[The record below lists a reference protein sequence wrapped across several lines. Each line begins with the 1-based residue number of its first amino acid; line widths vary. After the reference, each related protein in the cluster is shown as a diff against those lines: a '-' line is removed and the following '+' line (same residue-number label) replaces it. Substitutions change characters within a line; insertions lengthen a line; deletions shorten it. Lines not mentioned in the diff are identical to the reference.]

1 MEKTSKEFRICK
13 LLALVMTLFLSLS
26 SMTAYA
32 EETTLAPSEP
42 VNVTLYHTNDM
53 HGALAG
59 TDSCIGVDKVAALKD
74 QTPNS
79 ILVDA
84 GDATQGLP
92 LASLSKGADIIDI
105 MNVAGYDV
113 MAAGNHEFDYGS
125 GQLFAN
131 AGRAA
136 FPILA
141 ANIANKNT
149 GMPFLAGTMT
159 DGSNTG
165 CHTII
170 DVSGVKIGF
179 FGLTTCDT
187 KTATNPAGIANIEFK
202 DEIATTREE
211 IDELIAED
219 VDAVVAIAHLGEYTN
234 VPCNS
239 AMLAE
244 AMTGS
249 YQGKLDVIIDG
260 HSHTV
265 EDNKVVNDVLIQQ
278 TGTGLANLGKVEL
291 TVSPDSGVSSAAGS
305 ILPYKDVSVEPKAE
319 VAAKISEI
327 ETLQNATMSQR
338 VCDVSDTLWG
348 GYVNNVAVARI
359 TETNLGGFTADAF
372 QHAAKQ
378 FIQQAPGMENYQ
390 NLPVLAAENGG
401 GLRASLS
408 KGTLTLG
415 DLITVFP
422 FSNTLMMKEV
432 TPQLLYEIL
441 EQSVSDITGQDE
453 TTGMLQGQPSGGF
466 LQIGGFSFSYNPS
479 AKKGSKVENVYV
491 DGNET
496 PLARD
501 DNSTRLI
508 FVSNNFIMNG
518 GNDYHMLSSLPLIG
532 EIGGEL
538 ETLQEYIN
546 LCTSGG
552 TTALAPENVLGR
564 IHINGEYTASE
575 YKAFIRLTKTDTTQN
590 SEGVTAVSDNSLANR
605 QVSLY
610 VDNNGSPVTA
620 ITNAQGVATLTLQN
634 GPHSISDSKE
644 PNSTQIYV
652 NNYMGAGISETDPVS
667 LIYNGP
673 ALDINTKGNITFTV
687 PSERE
692 LTIASRRSFYVQ
704 GTFQDLKIPENST
717 VSVSIADKSGTVFR
731 NISTDIK
738 GNTSLKTD
746 MITYT
751 TDENPAN
758 SGMPDLIWDG
768 INDNSF
774 YNGNGKCYYNDSQF
788 AALIPGGAAA
798 NSIDDKM
805 GWIDSTTGQ
814 AYAALP
820 DGAYTIK
827 VQVES
832 AGQLLAAA
840 SKEITIGNTANKVLA
855 QFSPTTHKNR
865 ITEFANA
872 AGLRVYNDPFPGY
885 WSLSD
890 GLFSEIAPQW
900 RAAEATEYTT
910 GKVHFVIYNVKDTS
924 AAYSVNLGLLQ
935 KMGDID
941 NADRLVNYYYTT
953 GEPEKLGGVSS
964 DITAFQPGDKL
975 QFVRAELG
983 TEESKDGVYNQ
994 DTPTSVDYDMN
1005 VYDGVTAKAGESI
1018 SLFGVTAP
1026 IQIEKTDLA
1035 ENGDNTFT
1043 LKNKIQTVKYH
1054 ISGDGID
1061 KNYKKEV
1068 TLNRISGDQDNYSEL
1083 EFKHVFPITKE
1094 MSGKTLTV
1102 DVEAYDAHGNII
1114 NGGKETLKV
1123 TVAGNAASK
1132 TDTADSKTSKMP
1144 RTGDETSVILF
1155 LAMILLSA
1163 AVTGRK
1169 IVKTKKYIR

>member
-1 MEKTSKEFRICK
+1 MKKNSKKSRICK
-13 LLALVMTLFLSLS
+13 SLAIAMTLFLNFG

-32 EETTLAPSEP
+32 EGTVGTPSPP

-59 TDSCIGVDKVAALKD
+59 TNSCIGVDKVAALKE

-131 AGRAA
+131 ASRAV

-149 GMPFLAGTMT
+149 GKPFLDGTMT

-170 DVSGVKIGF
+170 EVSGVKIGF

-187 KTATNPAGIANIEFK
+187 KTATNPAGITDVEFK
-202 DEIATTREE
+202 DEIATTQEE
-211 IDELIAED
+211 INELLAED
-219 VDAVVAIAHLGEYTN
+219 VDAIVAIAHLGEYTN
-234 VPCNS
+234 VPCDS
-239 AMLAE
+239 AKLAE

-265 EDNKVVNDVLIQQ
+265 EDNRVVNDVLIQQ
-278 TGTGLANLGKVEL
+278 TGTGLTNLGKVEL

-305 ILPYKDVSVEPKAE
+305 ILTYNDISVEPKAE
-319 VAAKISEI
+319 VTAKIAEI
-327 ETLQNATMSQR
+327 EALQNETMSER
-338 VCDVSDTLWG
+338 ICDVSDTLWG
-348 GYVNNVAVARI
+348 GYVDNVAVARI
-359 TETNLGGFTADAF
+359 TETNLGGFAADAF

-378 FIQQAPGMENYQ
+378 FLQNAQGMENYQ
-390 NLPVLAAENGG
+390 DLPVLAVENGG

-408 KGTLTLG
+408 KGTRTLG
-415 DLITVFP
+415 DLVTVFP

-432 TPQLLYEIL
+432 TPQILYEVL
-441 EQSVSDITGQDE
+441 ELSVSSITGQDGN
-453 TTGMLQGQPSGGF
+453 TGMLQGQPSGGF

-479 AKKGSKVENVYV
+479 APQGSKVENVYV

-518 GNDYHMLSSLPLIG
+518 GNGYDMLGSLPLIG

-546 LCTSGG
+546 LCTSDG
-552 TTALAPENVLGR
+552 TVALAPENVLGR
-564 IHINGEYTASE
+564 IHVNGEYAAAE
-575 YKAFIRLTKTDTTQN
+575 YKAFIQLTNTDTQN
-590 SEGVTAVSDNSLANR
+590 SEGITTASDNSLANR

-610 VDNNGSPVTA
+610 VDNSDVPVSA
-620 ITNAQGVATLTLQN
+620 ITNEQGVATLTLPN
-634 GPHSISDSKE
+634 GPHSISGSDEPDS
-644 PNSTQIYV
+644 PQIYV
-652 NNYMGAGISETDPVS
+652 NNYMGAGISEDTPLS
-667 LIYNGP
+667 LAYSGP
-673 ALDINTKGNITFTV
+673 AIDINTQGNITFTV
-687 PSERE
+687 PSDQE
-692 LTIASRRSFYVQ
+692 LTITSGRSFYVQ
-704 GTFQDLKIPENST
+704 GAFQDLKIPENSK
-717 VSVSIADKSGTVFR
+717 VSVSVVDKNGTVFR
-731 NISTDIK
+731 NISSDIK

-746 MITYT
+746 MITYG
-751 TDENPAN
+751 TDENLEN

-768 INDNSF
+768 VNDDSF
-774 YNGNGKCYYNDSQF
+774 HDGNRKCYYNDSQF
-788 AALIPGGAAA
+788 TALIPGGATA

-805 GWIDSTTGQ
+805 GWIDSTTGKP
-814 AYAALP
+814 YTALP
-820 DGAYTIK
+820 DGAYTIQ

-840 SKEITIGNTANKVLA
+840 SKEITIGNTSNKILA
-855 QFSPTTHKNR
+855 RFSPATHKNR

-872 AGLRVYNDPFPGY
+872 GGLRIYNDPFPGY
-885 WSLSD
+885 WSASD
-890 GLFSEIAPQW
+890 GLFCEIAPEW
-900 RAAEATEYTT
+900 RAADATEYTT
-910 GKVHFVIYNVKDTS
+910 GKVHFVIYNVRDTS
-924 AAYSVNLGLLQ
+924 TTYGVELGLLQ

-941 NADRLVNYYYTT
+941 KPDRLVNYYYTT
-953 GEPEKLGGVSS
+953 GEPEKLNGVSS
-964 DITAFQPGDKL
+964 DITAFQSGDKL
-975 QFVRAELG
+975 QFVRAELS
-983 TEESKDGVYNQ
+983 TEESKDGIYNQ
-994 DTPTSVDYDMN
+994 DTQTSVNYDMN
-1005 VYDGVTAKAGESI
+1005 VYDGVTVKTGESI

-1026 IQIEKTDLA
+1026 IQIEKTDLI

-1043 LKNKIQTVKYH
+1043 MKNKIQTVKYH
-1054 ISGDGID
+1054 ITGDGVD
-1061 KNYKKEV
+1061 KKYEKEV
-1068 TLNRISGDQDNYSEL
+1068 KLNRISGDKDNYSEL
-1083 EFKHVFPITKE
+1083 EFKHVLPVTKE

-1102 DVEAYDAHGNII
+1102 EVNAYDAHGNII
-1114 NGGKETLKV
+1114 NGGKETLKI
-1123 TVAGNAASK
+1123 TVDGNTASK
-1132 TDTADSKTSKMP
+1132 TDTTNSKTSKTP
-1144 RTGDETSVILF
+1144 QTGDETSIVLL
-1155 LAMILLSA
+1155 LAVLLLSG
-1163 AVTGRK
+1163 AVIGRK
-1169 IVKTKKYIR
+1169 LYIR